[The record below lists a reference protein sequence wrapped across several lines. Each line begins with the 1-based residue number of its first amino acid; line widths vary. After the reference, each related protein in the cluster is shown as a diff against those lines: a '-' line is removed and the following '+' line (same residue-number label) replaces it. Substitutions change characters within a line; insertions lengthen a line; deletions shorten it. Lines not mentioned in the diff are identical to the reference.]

1 MRMPV
6 QKWQINEWVVEIMTT
21 RTHKLVNGRYVDKH
35 VALFIRQESGIRKS
49 LFTTQ
54 QNKTKQK
61 HNNVDQQKMRYSNR
75 ISNIHTAGLSEN
87 VSDFL

>member
-1 MRMPV
+1 M
-6 QKWQINEWVVEIMTT
+6 K
-21 RTHKLVNGRYVDKH
+21 
-35 VALFIRQESGIRKS
+35 ESGIRNQEI
-49 LFTTQ
+49 FIYNTTK

>member
-1 MRMPV
+1 MMTLISNILIRN
-6 QKWQINEWVVEIMTT
+6 QEIFIYSTT
-21 RTHKLVNGRYVDKH
+21 K
-35 VALFIRQESGIRKS
+35 
-49 LFTTQ
+49 
-54 QNKTKQK
+54 QNKTKK

>member
-1 MRMPV
+1 MR
-6 QKWQINEWVVEIMTT
+6 QKLTIIDSG
-21 RTHKLVNGRYVDKH
+21 NG
-35 VALFIRQESGIRKS
+35 LSLQESGIRKS